1 MKLDPRPEGANG
13 AKLNLKLFHCWPKEN
28 EPVGA
33 TLVVARKQGRKKTFL
48 VGCCLEQFAHCF
60 YIAFYKTFYFLPDL
74 FQLKQH
80 CSFSLLAQR
89 KRTKR
94 KGLFGPHKRSFLP
107 AAKPLF
113 QAENPSKASRFF
125 AA

>member
-1 MKLDPRPEGANG
+1 MIAYFNI
-13 AKLNLKLFHCWPKEN
+13 AFH
-28 EPVGA
+28 
-33 TLVVARKQGRKKTFL
+33 KTFW
-48 VGCCLEQFAHCF
+48 FWS
-60 YIAFYKTFYFLPDL
+60 DL
-74 FQLKQH
+74 FLLKDL
-80 CSFSLLAQR
+80 CSFSLLARR

-107 AAKPLF
+107 LAKPLF